1 MDFELPPPTREY
13 RRLVKGIIAETV
25 TVADIDLQHDTGTFN
40 CFALNRALAEHG
52 LIERAV
58 PGLGV
63 GDPIE
68 LWMLFNELEKAAAPM
83 DGLGVAVMI
92 AGVINHVGTDWQ
104 QQQILPSILS
114 GEALVC
120 MGLRDRKSVV

>member
-1 MDFELPPPTREY
+1 MGMFPGSADVDFELPPPTQEY
-13 RRLVKGIIAETV
+13 RRQIKQIIAETL
-25 TVADIDLQHDTGTFN
+25 TPADIDRQHETGTFN
-40 CFALNRALAEHG
+40 CPALNRALAEQG

-92 AGVINHVGTDWQ
+92 AGVVNHVGTEAQ
-104 QQQILPSILS
+104 KQQIPVDPL
-114 GEALVC
+114 G
-120 MGLRDRKSVV
+120 